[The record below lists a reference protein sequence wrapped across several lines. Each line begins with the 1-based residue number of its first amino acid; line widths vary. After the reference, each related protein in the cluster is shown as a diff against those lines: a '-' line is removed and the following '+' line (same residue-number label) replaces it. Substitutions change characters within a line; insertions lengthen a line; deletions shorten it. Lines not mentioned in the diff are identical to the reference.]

1 MLHDQATASTL
12 GMARIWVFGLAAI
25 SRIYCPLWEVCYLP
39 DYYPVGIMKLL
50 GADLWVPLLNLPLA
64 IAFQIVTVGLLL
76 AVTAGVGPYKR
87 LAPLAC
93 IALTVSEGMVRGD
106 GVIPHAHMILLLTT
120 YILCAFPAADALTLF
135 RRPDHQ
141 LAAAVMYRAPL
152 VAASLV
158 MGFTYMFAAVRRF
171 SAGGVSIYLN
181 DSILSATALRDA
193 ELGSAGGYGIWACE
207 TFLIAWA
214 LRIGF
219 PVVTLLE
226 FLSPMYVFSK
236 RFRWIWIAVMVPFH
250 IGTGFL
256 MGIWFTY
263 NLALIPLLVA
273 GFDPFRVR
281 DSRQQK
287 PGQPDDT
294 RLDCQQHGE
303 AGCLEQPITEPS
315 G

>member
-1 MLHDQATASTL
+1 MLHDHATARTL

-25 SRIYCPLWEVCYLP
+25 SRIYSPIWEVYYLP
-39 DYYPVGIMKLL
+39 DYYPVGIMNLL
-50 GADLWVPLLNLPLA
+50 GANLWVPLLNLPLLIA
-64 IAFQIVTVGLLL
+64 IQVLTVGLLV
-76 AVTAGVGPYKR
+76 AVAAGIGPYKL

-93 IALTVSEGMVRGD
+93 IALTINEGMIRGD
-106 GVIPHAHMILLLTT
+106 GIIPHSHMILLLTT
-120 YILCAFPAADALTLF
+120 YVLCAFPSADGLTFF
-135 RRPDHQ
+135 RRPDRQ
-141 LAAAVMYRAPL
+141 LADSVMYRAAL

-158 MGFTYMFAAVRRF
+158 MAFTYMFAAVRRF
-171 SAGGVSIYLN
+171 SAGGISIYLD
-181 DSILSATALRDA
+181 DSILCATALRDA
-193 ELGSAGGYGIWACE
+193 ELGSAGGLGVWACE

-226 FLSPMYVFSK
+226 FLAPMYVFSK

-273 GFDPFRVR
+273 GFDPFRSR
-281 DSRQQK
+281 DAQQQVAE
-287 PGQPDDT
+287 QPVAA
-294 RLDCQQHGE
+294 RNCQNRTQTGH
-303 AGCLEQPITEPS
+303 LEQPISEPF